1 MVWPANV
8 KPGPV
13 LDEKSS
19 LERHGFEF
27 ARTRLRGRLGS
38 SFMHP
43 TIHFPMKLE
52 PIGSTIGGEVEW
64 TRWVTKW
71 SDLT

>member
-13 LDEKSS
+13 PHEKSS
-19 LERHGFEF
+19 LERHSFEF
-27 ARTRLRGRLGS
+27 ARTRLRGLLDS

-52 PIGSTIGGEVEW
+52 PIGSTVREEVE
-64 TRWVTKW
+64 RDKVGYQMV
-71 SDLT
+71 